1 MHIRYSYH
9 VHVVISESH
18 LPLVL
23 FIRVLFTMRL
33 ITIKIEFSIKD
44 LLGKCDQI
52 RSFLRIW
59 AHLLKKSLIKNF
71 IFYAVYVRSTFTLA
85 ALH

>member
-1 MHIRYSYH
+1 ML
-9 VHVVISESH
+9 ISCACRR
-18 LPLVL
+18 L
-23 FIRVLFTMRL
+23 RVLFTTGR
-33 ITIKIEFSIKD
+33 KIEFSIKD

-52 RSFLRIW
+52 HSFLRIW

-71 IFYAVYVRSTFTLA
+71 IFYAVYVRSKFTLA